1 MDLGTQDTATT
12 RFNRNAAVRIFAL
25 SLLASLS
32 LAQLSAAPSIPIEL
46 PNEHPFLKVR
56 DVDIVEKEGKTA
68 LNGSVF
74 KIRNKFMPWGSHLH
88 IDLIDIQTNEEG
100 EEVEVLIECVTYRF
114 RRNDFDDGNKFKR
127 FFTYV
132 DLSNP
137 DIDKIEIESFTQ
149 QHSDICGEEEGNEQA
164 P

>member
-1 MDLGTQDTATT
+1 MDFDTQDTTSPS
-12 RFNRNAAVRIFAL
+12 RNKVARTFAAI
-25 SLLASLS
+25 LLATLA
-32 LAQLSAAPSIPIEL
+32 LAQLSSAAPSIPIEL

-88 IDLIDIQTNEEG
+88 LDLIDIQTNEEG
-100 EEVEVLIECVTYRF
+100 EEVEVLIERDTYRF

-127 FFTYV
+127 FFQYV
-132 DLSNP
+132 DLSKPN
-137 DIDKIEIESFTQ
+137 IDKIEIESFTQ
-149 QHSDICGEEEGNEQA
+149 QHSDTCGEEEGNEQT